1 MLKALNLLDKA
12 QINFNKSKKNMTE
25 IIQDLNLFLVNL
37 SHETITNYINRV
49 NVPEANTS
57 GFRIR
62 SEL

>member
-1 MLKALNLLDKA
+1 MLKALILLDKA

-25 IIQDLNLFLVNL
+25 IIQDLNLFDVNL
-37 SHETITNYINRV
+37 SHETITNHINRA
-49 NVPEANTS
+49 NVPKADTS

>member
-1 MLKALNLLDKA
+1 VLKALILLDKA

>member
-1 MLKALNLLDKA
+1 MLKALILLDKA

-25 IIQDLNLFLVNL
+25 IILDLNLYLVNL

>member
-1 MLKALNLLDKA
+1 MLKALILLDKA

>member
-1 MLKALNLLDKA
+1 MLKALILLDKA

-25 IIQDLNLFLVNL
+25 IILNPNLFDVNL
-37 SHETITNYINRV
+37 SHETITNHINRA